1 MSYPTAILIVSKEM
15 RNKML
20 KGIAINPFIN
30 ANSTL
35 AEIEQEL
42 EDALARAEQLD
53 WEITDQE
60 ERELL
65 ALTRLAKAK
74 GSKRNW

>member
-1 MSYPTAILIVSKEM
+1 
-15 RNKML
+15 ML
-20 KGIAINPFIN
+20 KGLGLNPFIT

-42 EDALARAEQLD
+42 EDALALAEICD
-53 WEITDQE
+53 WEITEEE

-65 ALTRLAKAK
+65 ALTKLAKAK
-74 GSKRNW
+74 GSKRKW